1 MLLQKELIRGDS
13 MGKELLSQ
21 YADLQAEIED
31 LQCRI
36 IKTELQI
43 ERIQVGG
50 TVFDSVRGTRK
61 DGTIGNI
68 RIEGFPVDDWDEKL
82 DRLHQYKLQLYR
94 SKKRAVDLVSEV
106 EQYINSIEDCRMRR
120 IIRYRFIDKLPWNA
134 VADKMGGNN
143 TEGSIKMAISRFM
156 DKS

>member
-1 MLLQKELIRGDS
+1 MPL
-13 MGKELLSQ
+13 GKELLSQ

-31 LQCRI
+31 LQRRI
-36 IKTELQI
+36 IKTESQI
-43 ERIQVGG
+43 ERIRVGG
-50 TVFDSVRGTRK
+50 TVLDSVRGTRK

-120 IIRYRFIDKLPWNA
+120 IIRYRFIDKLSWNA
-134 VADKMGGNN
+134 VADKMGGNVTGESVRKN
-143 TEGSIKMAISRFM
+143 FERF
-156 DKS
+156 

>member
-1 MLLQKELIRGDS
+1 

-31 LQCRI
+31 LQRRI
-36 IKTELQI
+36 LKTESQI
-43 ERIQVGG
+43 ERIRVGG
-50 TVFDSVRGTRK
+50 TVLDSVRGTRK

-82 DRLHQYKLQLYR
+82 ERLHRYKMQLYK
-94 SKKRAVDLVSEV
+94 SKKRAVELVSEV

-120 IIRYRFIDKLPWNA
+120 IIRYRFIDKLSWNA
-134 VADKMGGNN
+134 VADRMGGNATGESVRKN
-143 TEGSIKMAISRFM
+143 FERF
-156 DKS
+156 

>member
-1 MLLQKELIRGDS
+1 
-13 MGKELLSQ
+13 MGKELLTQ
-21 YADLQAEIED
+21 YADLQLEIED
-31 LQCRI
+31 LQRRI
-36 IKTELQI
+36 LKTESQI
-43 ERIQVGG
+43 ERIQAGG
-50 TVFDSVRGTRK
+50 TVLDSVRGTRL

-68 RIEGFPVDDWDEKL
+68 RIEGFPVVSLDEKL
-82 DRLHQYKLQLYR
+82 DRLHRYRTQLYR

-120 IIRYRFIDKLPWNA
+120 IIRYRFIDKLSWNA

-143 TEGSIKMAISRFM
+143 TEGSIKMAISRFI

>member
-1 MLLQKELIRGDS
+1 ML
-13 MGKELLSQ
+13 GKELLTQ

-31 LQCRI
+31 LQRRI
-36 IKTELQI
+36 RKTECQI
-43 ERIQVGG
+43 ERIQAGG
-50 TVFDSVRGTRK
+50 TVLDSVRGTRK

-68 RIEGFPVDDWDEKL
+68 RIEGFPVVSLDEKL
-82 DRLHQYKLQLYR
+82 DWLHHYRTQLYK

-120 IIRYRFIDKLPWNA
+120 IIRYRFIDKLSWNA

-143 TEGSIKMAISRFM
+143 TEDGMRMAVSRFFE
-156 DKS
+156 KK

>member
-1 MLLQKELIRGDS
+1 MGFHLNSEVMLL
-13 MGKELLSQ
+13 GKELLTQ

-31 LQCRI
+31 LQRRI
-36 IKTELQI
+36 LKTESQI
-43 ERIQVGG
+43 ERIQAGG
-50 TVFDSVRGTRK
+50 TVLDSVRGTRL

-68 RIEGFPVDDWDEKL
+68 RIEGFPVVSLDEKL
-82 DRLHQYKLQLYR
+82 DRLHRYRTQLYR

-120 IIRYRFIDKLPWNA
+120 IIRYRFIDKLSWNA

-143 TEGSIKMAISRFM
+143 TEGSIKMAISRFI

>member
-1 MLLQKELIRGDS
+1 
-13 MGKELLSQ
+13 MGKELLTQ

-31 LQCRI
+31 LQRRI
-36 IKTELQI
+36 RKTECQI
-43 ERIQVGG
+43 ERIQAGG
-50 TVFDSVRGTRK
+50 TVLDSVKGTRK

-68 RIEGFPVDDWDEKL
+68 RIEGFPVVSQDEKL
-82 DRLHQYKLQLYR
+82 ERLHRYRTQLYR

-120 IIRYRFIDKLPWNA
+120 IIRYRFIDKLSWNA

-143 TEGSIKMAISRFM
+143 TEGSIKMAISRFI

>member
-1 MLLQKELIRGDS
+1 

-31 LQCRI
+31 LQLRI
-36 IKTELQI
+36 RKTECQIKRLQA
-43 ERIQVGG
+43 GG
-50 TVFDSVRGTRK
+50 TVLDSVRGTRK

-68 RIEGFPVDDWDEKL
+68 RIEGFPVICLDEKL
-82 DRLHQYKLQLYR
+82 DRLNRYSIQLQD
-94 SKKRAVDLVSEV
+94 SEKHAMELVSQIE
-106 EQYINSIEDCRMRR
+106 EYINSIEDCRIRR
-120 IIRYRFIDKLPWNA
+120 IIRYRFIDKLSWNA

>member
-1 MLLQKELIRGDS
+1 MGFHLNSEVMLL
-13 MGKELLSQ
+13 GKELLTQ
-21 YADLQAEIED
+21 YADLQLEIED
-31 LQCRI
+31 LQRRI
-36 IKTELQI
+36 LKTESQI
-43 ERIQVGG
+43 ERIQAGG
-50 TVFDSVRGTRK
+50 TVLDSVRGTRL

-68 RIEGFPVDDWDEKL
+68 RIEGFPVVSLDEKL
-82 DRLHQYKLQLYR
+82 DRLHRYRTQLYR

-120 IIRYRFIDKLPWNA
+120 IIRYRFIDKLSWNA

-143 TEGSIKMAISRFM
+143 TEGSIKMAISRFI

>member
-1 MLLQKELIRGDS
+1 

-31 LQCRI
+31 LQRRI
-36 IKTELQI
+36 RKTECQI
-43 ERIQVGG
+43 ERLQAGG
-50 TVFDSVRGTRK
+50 TVLDSVRGTRK

-68 RIEGFPVDDWDEKL
+68 RIEGFPVYSWDEKL
-82 DRLHQYKLQLYR
+82 DRLHRYKTQLYR

-120 IIRYRFIDKLPWNA
+120 IIRYRFIDKLSWNA
-134 VADKMGGNN
+134 VADKMGGSATGESVRKNF
-143 TEGSIKMAISRFM
+143 ERF
-156 DKS
+156 